1 MAKIAENTQV
11 KGRKTKLSKKS
22 SEELIE
28 IILRKDKTE
37 RNLNNQVKN
46 LKGEVNALTSRVNNF
61 EKDQEGN
68 VNEIKRLRETVK
80 TKSEILDSLRVQ
92 LNDTVEDYAKE
103 NKYTVELEQKYNS
116 LKAVTYALACAVVL
130 CLAGW
135 IFF

>member
-61 EKDQEGN
+61 DKDQEGN
-68 VNEIKRLRETVK
+68 VNEINRLRELVK
-80 TKSEILDSLRVQ
+80 SKSFQ
-92 LNDTVEDYAKE
+92 LMDATEEYAKE
-103 NKYTVELEQKYNS
+103 NKYAVELEQKYNS
-116 LKAVTYALACAVVL
+116 LKTVTWALVGAVVI

-135 IFF
+135 IFC